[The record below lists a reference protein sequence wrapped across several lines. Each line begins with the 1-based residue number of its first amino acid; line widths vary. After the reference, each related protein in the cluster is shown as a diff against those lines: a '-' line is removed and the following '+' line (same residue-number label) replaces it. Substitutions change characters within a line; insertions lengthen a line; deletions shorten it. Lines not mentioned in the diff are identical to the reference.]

1 MEPDPGA
8 CHRYLKKLQPVM
20 SNPLKDKNIII
31 TGATRGIG
39 VGIAY
44 ELALLGA
51 NLTLGYLENDG
62 AAQALKQQL
71 SEKFHT
77 PVLFKGDMTNPDG
90 ASGIVKAAFDSHNH
104 VDALV
109 SNLGPFLWKLIAEM
123 SVDEWDHM
131 IRANLSAHFY
141 LVREL
146 LPQMRERKEGN
157 FVFIGGVGSGGITG
171 HPRSS
176 AYNSAKV
183 GLAEFVR
190 TLAIEEG
197 PHGIRANMIAPGVID
212 NGEYTDG
219 YKERIVEEIP
229 LGYVGEPADIGK
241 AVAWLLSPDSRY
253 VTGAIID
260 ISGGYHLTM
269 R

>member
-1 MEPDPGA
+1 MGSFSEKSS
-8 CHRYLKKLQPVM
+8 L
-20 SNPLKDKNIII
+20 LKDTSVII

-39 VGIAY
+39 VGIAN
-44 ELALLGA
+44 ELARLGA
-51 NLTLGYLENDG
+51 RLTLGYLENDD
-62 AAQALKQQL
+62 AAHELKQQL

-77 PVLFKGDMTNPDG
+77 PALFKGDLTSPEG
-90 ASGIVKAAFDSHNH
+90 ASGIVKSAMDAFGR

-109 SNLGPFLWKLIAEM
+109 SNLGPFLWKLITEM

-131 IRANLSAHFY
+131 VRANLSAHFF

-146 LPQMRERKEGN
+146 LPHMHERNEGN
-157 FVFIGGVGSGGITG
+157 FVFIGGVGSGQITG

-219 YKERIVEEIP
+219 FKERIVEEIP
-229 LGYVGEPADIGK
+229 LGYIGEPEDIGK